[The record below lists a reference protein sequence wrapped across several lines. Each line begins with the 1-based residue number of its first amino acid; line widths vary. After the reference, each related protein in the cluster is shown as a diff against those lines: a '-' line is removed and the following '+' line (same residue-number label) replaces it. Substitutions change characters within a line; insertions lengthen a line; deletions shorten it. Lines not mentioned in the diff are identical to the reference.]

1 MCRER
6 NQNKRPRK
14 KRERETETDGYEMG
28 RGATD
33 REKRQ
38 EAHRDKETERKKGT
52 SEMSEERNLKR
63 QDKKESINE
72 IIVMMMLSE

>member
-1 MCRER
+1 MQREKPK
-6 NQNKRPRK
+6 QETKE

-38 EAHRDKETERKKGT
+38 EAHRDKETKRKKA
-52 SEMSEERNLKR
+52 R
-63 QDKKESINE
+63 QK
-72 IIVMMMLSE
+72 